1 MSDHLIAEA
10 NRHAK
15 ALPKMTLPTTKPNDL
30 DLAWYRRECEL
41 LQDRNEAL
49 ERENAALNHK
59 LDEILTNKNYEGG
72 VQFWINKHDEVLLR
86 EASLLA
92 ENAALRADNERLANA
107 AKEVLASYIL
117 TMGVELGHPC
127 PENLVECRELR
138 AAIDATRKEA
148 QP

>member
-49 ERENAALNHK
+49 ERENAEL
-59 LDEILTNKNYEGG
+59 LRKNSEWESER
-72 VQFWINKHDEVLLR
+72 VQFANRSKKLHRLEEENTALVKAGNELAALLR
-86 EASLLA
+86 DTGNPEGARPTWESA
-92 ENAALRADNERLANA
+92 ED
-107 AKEVLASYIL
+107 
-117 TMGVELGHPC
+117 
-127 PENLVECRELR
+127 
-138 AAIDATRKEA
+138 AINRWQQVRKEA
-148 QP
+148 QS

>member
-49 ERENAALNHK
+49 ERENAALRQT
-59 LDEILTNKNYEGG
+59 LDTAI
-72 VQFWINKHDEVLLR
+72 VLLR
-86 EASLLA
+86 KW
-92 ENAALRADNERLANA
+92 NKNDVTDDVVIDTR
-107 AKEVLASYIL
+107 K
-117 TMGVELGHPC
+117 
-127 PENLVECRELR
+127 
-138 AAIDATRKEA
+138 AIYATLKEA

>member
-49 ERENAALNHK
+49 EREIAALRAAI
-59 LDEILTNKNYEGG
+59 EESEEFARKNGETCGSK
-72 VQFWINKHDEVLLR
+72 IRELLR
-86 EASLLA
+86 
-92 ENAALRADNERLANA
+92 ENAALREDKERLDWI
-107 AKEVLASYIL
+107 AKNRSVSVTERPLAVTPDS
-117 TMGVELGHPC
+117 
-127 PENLVECRELR
+127 LR
-138 AAIDATRKEA
+138 ASIDAARKEA
-148 QP
+148 QI

>member
-49 ERENAALNHK
+49 ERENAAMRAAIEESEEFARNTGETCGSK
-59 LDEILTNKNYEGG
+59 IRE
-72 VQFWINKHDEVLLR
+72 LLR
-86 EASLLA
+86 
-92 ENAALRADNERLANA
+92 ENAALREQVEHLVGMIEQLEGDLA
-107 AKEVLASYIL
+107 
-117 TMGVELGHPC
+117 HF
-127 PENLVECRELR
+127 
-138 AAIDATRKEA
+138 ATIEAFEGKKEA